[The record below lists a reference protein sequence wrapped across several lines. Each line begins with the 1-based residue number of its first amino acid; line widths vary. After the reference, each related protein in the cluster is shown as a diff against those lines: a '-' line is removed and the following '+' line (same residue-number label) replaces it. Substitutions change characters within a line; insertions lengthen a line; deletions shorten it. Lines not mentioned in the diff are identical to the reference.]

1 VTYPLI
7 VVPFVL
13 LTALV
18 TLSTAR
24 RPRFRERMA
33 SSGLTALVLL
43 GLTLVF
49 DNLMIAVDLFSYPQ
63 EHLSGLRLGLAPIE
77 DFAYPLCA
85 AFLLPA
91 LYTLLTARTHPA
103 ARSSLPPR
111 TPPPPRL
118 TTKDT
123 A

>member
-1 VTYPLI
+1 MTYPLI
-7 VVPFVL
+7 VVPFVV
-13 LTALV
+13 LTAIV
-18 TLSTAR
+18 TVSTVRMPGFR
-24 RPRFRERMA
+24 RRMA
-33 SSGLTALVLL
+33 SSGVTALVLI

-91 LYTLLTARTHPA
+91 LYTLLT
-103 ARSSLPPR
+103 PR
-111 TPPPPRL
+111 PL
-118 TTKDT
+118 QKDS

>member
-7 VVPFVL
+7 VLPFVVV
-13 LTALV
+13 TVLV
-18 TLSTAR
+18 TLATVR

-33 SSGLTALVLL
+33 SSGLTALVLV

-63 EHLSGLRLGLAPIE
+63 EHLSGLKLGLAPIE

-91 LYTLLTARTHPA
+91 VYTLLSAPPSPKDA
-103 ARSSLPPR
+103 A
-111 TPPPPRL
+111 
-118 TTKDT
+118 
-123 A
+123 